1 MDEDEESY
9 RLAQA
14 INRPSLWTAVAV
26 FALLVAFARPG
37 GAGEPVLADEPA
49 PKPRVLA
56 SPSASAADGGT
67 VRIVEHG
74 FTRLRDPSGEH
85 RVSWG
90 LIVENTSRT
99 SVVSVPVT
107 VDILDARGRQ
117 LITKTS
123 GHARDRRT
131 AFIPPGGRFG
141 LGDDTYVAGG
151 GARRLRFTLGK
162 AEWLK
167 PGDPRA
173 VRLTASLVK
182 GDLYRV
188 DRDQFYLL
196 GAPLRAEVHRT
207 RRHDLTITFR
217 VESGASEVLEDGKAS
232 AVLRDSA
239 GKIVGGTHP
248 ADTAPW
254 TRFPPGWSIQRIRA
268 TGVPPTVDPKRIE
281 IYPQP
286 RYF

>member
-1 MDEDEESY
+1 MDEDEQSY

-37 GAGEPVLADEPA
+37 GADEPVLADESG

-67 VRIVEHG
+67 VRLVEHG

-99 SVVSVPVT
+99 SVVSVPIT

-123 GHARDRRT
+123 AHARERKT

-141 LGDDTYVAGG
+141 LGDATYVARD

-162 AEWLK
+162 AEWIK
-167 PGDPRA
+167 PNDLRA

-182 GDLYRV
+182 GDLHRV

-196 GAPLRAEVHRT
+196 GEPLRAEVHRT

-217 VESGASEVLEDGKAS
+217 VESGASEVLGNGHAS
-232 AVLRDSA
+232 AILRDST

-248 ADTAPW
+248 ADTVSW

-268 TGVPPTVDPKRIE
+268 TGVPPTVDPRRIE
-281 IYPQP
+281 VYPQP
-286 RYF
+286 SYF